1 MTAGWAV
8 VDGTEGPPETAVF
21 PVTDPAVSVGWSV
34 FETLR
39 SDRQGQVHR
48 LDEHLERLRTS
59 CEAAC
64 VPTPPLDRV
73 AEECQRAAAGVVG
86 HARIRVTVSGS
97 GRRVVLAEPLDPAR
111 MHTGVRAVRGAWRSE
126 PFLGGG
132 VKHGSRAPWVV
143 AVRRSG
149 VDEVLLVDPAGRF
162 TEGTT
167 CAILAVM
174 DGALW
179 TAPHDGR
186 ILESRTCVEICERAE
201 ALGIPI
207 VWEGPPADGGW
218 QGLYIAST
226 TRDLAPVLELDGEA
240 LGGWEPIGRRL
251 IAGVRER
258 FEA

>member
-1 MTAGWAV
+1 MMTGWAV
-8 VDGTEGPPETAVF
+8 VDGVEGPPDTAVF

-39 SDRQGQVHR
+39 SDREGRVHR
-48 LDEHLERLRTS
+48 LGEHLKRLERS
-59 CEAAC
+59 CAAAC
-64 VPTPPLDRV
+64 IDMPPPQEV
-73 AEECQRAAAGVVG
+73 ADEVATAARGVQG
-86 HARIRVTVSGS
+86 PSRIRVTVSGS
-97 GRRVVLAEPLDPAR
+97 GRRVVLAVPLDPGR
-111 MHTGVRAVRGAWRSE
+111 MHTGIRAVRGAWRSE

-143 AVRRSG
+143 AVQRSG
-149 VDEVLLVDPAGRF
+149 VDEVLLVDPDGRF

-174 DGALW
+174 DGTLW

-186 ILESRTCVEICERAE
+186 ILESRTCLEICERAE
-201 ALGIPI
+201 VLGIPT

-226 TRDLAPVLELDGEA
+226 TRDLAPVLELDGQT
-240 LGGWEPIGRRL
+240 LPGWEPVGQSLVHGAR
-251 IAGVRER
+251 
-258 FEA
+258 